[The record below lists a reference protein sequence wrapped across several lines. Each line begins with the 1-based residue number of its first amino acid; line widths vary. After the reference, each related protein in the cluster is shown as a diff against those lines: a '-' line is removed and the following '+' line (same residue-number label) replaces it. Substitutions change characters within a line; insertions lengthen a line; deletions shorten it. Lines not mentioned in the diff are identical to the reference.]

1 MRTIGRQWKFA
12 KKGIMKETI
21 PFLRELWEEE
31 QNEGKSLTAWVE
43 EIGEYCG
50 VGKSAVWSWY
60 TGTRTP
66 SAAARKLLKLR
77 RVLPPQVVR
86 AIEKM

>member
-1 MRTIGRQWKFA
+1 MTEQENI
-12 KKGIMKETI
+12 
-21 PFLRELWEEE
+21 LREVWALE

-77 RVLPPQVVR
+77 RVLPPHLVR
-86 AIEKM
+86 EIETM

>member
-1 MRTIGRQWKFA
+1 MTEQENI
-12 KKGIMKETI
+12 
-21 PFLRELWEEE
+21 LREVWALE
-31 QNEGKSLTAWVE
+31 QNEGKSLTAWVA

-77 RVLPPQVVR
+77 RVLPPHLVR
-86 AIEKM
+86 EIETM

>member
-1 MRTIGRQWKFA
+1 MTEQENI
-12 KKGIMKETI
+12 
-21 PFLRELWEEE
+21 LREVWAME
-31 QNEGKSLTAWVE
+31 QNDGKSLTAWVE

-77 RVLPPQVVR
+77 RVLPPHLVR
-86 AIEKM
+86 EIETM

>member
-1 MRTIGRQWKFA
+1 
-12 KKGIMKETI
+12 MKEQENI
-21 PFLRELWEEE
+21 LREVWALE

-77 RVLPPQVVR
+77 RLLPPQVVR

>member
-1 MRTIGRQWKFA
+1 M
-12 KKGIMKETI
+12 MNETI
-21 PFLRELWEEE
+21 SFLRELWEAE

-77 RVLPPQVVR
+77 RVLPPHLVR
-86 AIEKM
+86 EIETM

>member
-1 MRTIGRQWKFA
+1 MTEQENI
-12 KKGIMKETI
+12 
-21 PFLRELWEEE
+21 LREVWAHE
-31 QNEGKSLTAWVE
+31 QNDGKSLTAWVE

-77 RVLPPQVVR
+77 RVLPPQLVR
-86 AIEKM
+86 EIETM

>member
-1 MRTIGRQWKFA
+1 
-12 KKGIMKETI
+12 MKEQENI
-21 PFLRELWEEE
+21 LREVWTLE

-77 RVLPPQVVR
+77 RLLPPQVVR

>member
-1 MRTIGRQWKFA
+1 MTEQENI
-12 KKGIMKETI
+12 
-21 PFLRELWEEE
+21 LREVWAME

-77 RVLPPQVVR
+77 RVLPPHLVR
-86 AIEKM
+86 EIETM